1 MLLGLDI
8 QRPELFEHLSGTSLE
23 FFCCC
28 PNSVFTAAVMPSMP
42 QMPSMDASLAWM
54 GCDLDTEPSQNGFP
68 DL

>member
-1 MLLGLDI
+1 MYD
-8 QRPELFEHLSGTSLE
+8 
-23 FFCCC
+23 C
-28 PNSVFTAAVMPSMP
+28 VFTAAVMPSMP